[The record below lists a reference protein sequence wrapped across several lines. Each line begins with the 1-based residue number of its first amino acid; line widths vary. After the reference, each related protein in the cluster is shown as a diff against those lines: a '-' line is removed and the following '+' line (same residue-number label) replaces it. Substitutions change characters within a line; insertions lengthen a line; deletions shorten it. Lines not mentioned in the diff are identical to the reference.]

1 MKRVLLVA
9 VALLVLAGASYAQGP
24 DSTYVGLFFD
34 LTRTIPSRVDYV
46 VADPPHPTPFYSY
59 IFFLPGAKGL
69 YAASYS
75 IIFPAN
81 IQMGSVTNYTN
92 LFTMGDLVAG
102 ISVVWPDSCRH
113 DWIYSQRV
121 RCFLLDATQD
131 QIRIWPRADSG
142 DFLIANCDMMDES
155 YRKFTYLSLNYDGEL
170 RTENKSWGAIKSL
183 YR

>member
-34 LTRTIPSRVDYV
+34 LTRTIPSRVDYIG
-46 VADPPHPTPFYSY
+46 PTPTPFYMY

-75 IIFPAN
+75 IAFPAN

>member
-34 LTRTIPSRVDYV
+34 LTRTIPSRVDYI
-46 VADPPHPTPFYSY
+46 VADPPHPTPFYLY
-59 IFFLPGAKGL
+59 IFFLPSVRGL

-75 IIFPAN
+75 IYLPAN
-81 IQMGSVTNYTN
+81 ITMGSVTNHPN
-92 LFTMGDLVAG
+92 ISLAMGDCVTG
-102 ISVVWPDSCRH
+102 ISVVWTDCTY

-131 QIRIWPRADSG
+131 QITIGPRGDTG
-142 DFLIANCDMMDES
+142 DFSIANCDMMDES
-155 YRKFTYLSLNYDGEL
+155 YIKFTYLYLNYDGEL

>member
-46 VADPPHPTPFYSY
+46 GPNPNPFYMY

-75 IIFPAN
+75 IAFPAN
-81 IQMGSVTNYTN
+81 IQMGSVTNYTG
-92 LFTMGDLVAG
+92 LFTLGDLVAG

-142 DFLIANCDMMDES
+142 DFVIANCDMMDES
-155 YRKFTYLSLNYDGEL
+155 YRKFTYLSLNFDGGI